1 MFRNVQLAI
10 GPRGGEDG
18 VLLTMKGSERLA
30 FVADTQI
37 VPGGG
42 GGGGMGGEQKMTTPP
57 PQTFI
62 PVHQQNKLESASH
75 AMN

>member
-42 GGGGMGGEQKMTTPP
+42 GGGGDGRGTKDDNPLPP
-57 PQTFI
+57 PPNIYTRT
-62 PVHQQNKLESASH
+62 PAK
-75 AMN
+75 